1 VHLIRATAWVKDP
14 PYEIEAQRKDV
25 EVTRKGLI
33 KRIKETAYLEGDF
46 VLRSG
51 KRSRYYLDKYL
62 FETRPDILAELGRR
76 LAEHARDSDL
86 IAGPELGAVAL
97 AAATSLACG
106 KPFAIV
112 RKAVKDHGTAK
123 LIEGAD
129 VAGKRVLLVEDV
141 GTTAGAAL
149 EAADTLTKAGAVVAR
164 IVFAIDR
171 MEGARGNVQAAGYE
185 FHALLTAEDLGI
197 K

>member
-1 VHLIRATAWVKDP
+1 MDQAELAKRVKD
-14 PYEIEAQRKDV
+14 V
-25 EVTRKGLI
+25 
-33 KRIKETAYLEGDF
+33 AYLEGDF

-62 FETRPDILAELGRR
+62 FETQPDILAEMGRR
-76 LAEHARDSDL
+76 LAEFAGDVDL

-97 AAATSLACG
+97 AAATAMAAD

-112 RKAVKDHGTAK
+112 RKAQKDYGTSK

-129 VAGKRVLLVEDV
+129 VAGKTVLLVEDV

-149 EAADTLTKAGAVVAR
+149 EAAGTLTEAGAVIKR
-164 IVFAIDR
+164 MVFAMDR
-171 MEGARGNVQAAGYE
+171 LQGARENVEQAGFE
-185 FHALLTAEDLGI
+185 FHAILTATDLGL
-197 K
+197 